1 VNRNLAIF
9 LLFQFTLI
17 ACDKEI
23 VEISERRFLDDPVI
37 EIPRI
42 EIEKSD
48 PLLSTNQQGLMYY
61 KDQPFSGFVFVKHPN
76 SILKSKNGYFDGM
89 HEGKSLTYFDNG
101 KLASERSYKSGKKH
115 GVHKGWYLDGQLRFE
130 YIFINGKSE
139 GNHKVWYEDGS
150 LFKDFNFKNGRAF
163 GSQKVWRK
171 DGKIRANYVI
181 RENGKKYGL
190 SGLRRCAKID
200 TQTQNIDPYTGTEE

>member
-1 VNRNLAIF
+1 M
-9 LLFQFTLI
+9 
-17 ACDKEI
+17 
-23 VEISERRFLDDPVI
+23 I

-42 EIEKSD
+42 EVEKID
-48 PLLSTNQQGLMYY
+48 PLLSINQQGLMNY

-89 HEGKSLTYFDNG
+89 HEGKSLTYFNNG
-101 KLASERSYKSGKKH
+101 NLASERPYRSGKKH

-130 YIFINGKSE
+130 YVFVNGKSE

-181 RENGKKYGL
+181 REDGKKYGL